1 MVLYQIA
8 IVDMDIG
15 ESASPVFH
23 LSVTSFTPE
32 DSIFDAFVY
41 FCSATFHLVVPGMSD
56 EGLISRGLKH
66 ARFFGIEKYG
76 RQQRRIDVRTFD
88 ILWNDFCSGFDPLID
103 VTFFLQPK
111 ASIAKPGR
119 GDTGALFHIFLSPID
134 KKIAL
139 QQQESNQRGTLLPL
153 LYSEWC
159 DLSSGKSSHQPYVEV
174 QWNSTVELLFGANGV
189 LYKMD
194 VVQNA
199 DHCVYKFITLFSLL
213 LTKLNFRWSKIIK
226 IDSKIQSCSIFAA
239 FFPDSKRP
247 YSANDEENNLN
258 QEG

>member
-1 MVLYQIA
+1 MVLYQIT

-88 ILWNDFCSGFDPLID
+88 ILWNDFCSGFDHL
-103 VTFFLQPK
+103 
-111 ASIAKPGR
+111 
-119 GDTGALFHIFLSPID
+119 
-134 KKIAL
+134 
-139 QQQESNQRGTLLPL
+139 
-153 LYSEWC
+153 
-159 DLSSGKSSHQPYVEV
+159 
-174 QWNSTVELLFGANGV
+174 
-189 LYKMD
+189 
-194 VVQNA
+194 
-199 DHCVYKFITLFSLL
+199 
-213 LTKLNFRWSKIIK
+213 
-226 IDSKIQSCSIFAA
+226 
-239 FFPDSKRP
+239 
-247 YSANDEENNLN
+247 
-258 QEG
+258 